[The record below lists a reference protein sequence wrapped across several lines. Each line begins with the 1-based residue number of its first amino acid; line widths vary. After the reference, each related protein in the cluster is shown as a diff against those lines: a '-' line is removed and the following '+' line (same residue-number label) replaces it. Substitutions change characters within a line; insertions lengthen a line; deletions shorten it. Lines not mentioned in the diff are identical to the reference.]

1 MPVSSVW
8 IVTAQCPS
16 VQRSFVLLC
25 CSLSAPASTSFFFD
39 LFFFFCSCCMS
50 APAVELFSSI
60 AVAAPL
66 LLFCLLVRSA
76 AWLFF
81 LRLATSMSAITL
93 SVRLFSFM
101 LLCIWLVGELF
112 LCLRSCLTVFYVA
125 PLLLLCLWSCL
136 SISLI
141 SFVSLIWCSL
151 SFAYVDLFDCFPAP
165 LCLWT
170 C

>member
-1 MPVSSVW
+1 MLEEDVF
-8 IVTAQCPS
+8 TAS
-16 VQRSFVLLC
+16 
-25 CSLSAPASTSFFFD
+25 ASTGLSDFFY
-39 LFFFFCSCCMS
+39 LFFFFCCCCCMS